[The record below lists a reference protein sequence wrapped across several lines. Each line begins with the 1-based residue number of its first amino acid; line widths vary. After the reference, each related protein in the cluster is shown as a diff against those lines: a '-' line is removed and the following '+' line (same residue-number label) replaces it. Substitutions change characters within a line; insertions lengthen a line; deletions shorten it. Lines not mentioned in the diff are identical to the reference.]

1 MYVIYLI
8 AENVVFAGLF
18 AKSYAQVLGSAY
30 LTDLKKEF
38 FFKFET
44 AKINNASVAYA
55 FMDFEP
61 FIEKTKR
68 EYEQSKTTRNLS
80 QVQGNLTD
88 IHKVMTKSLS
98 EVVNRG
104 EDINALGTKSDL
116 VLAESESYRKASV
129 DLNRMKWIQKYG
141 VIVVI
146 LLAIALVFYLRAK
159 VFVYN

>member
-1 MYVIYLI
+1 MYVIYAI
-8 AENVVFAGLF
+8 AQNVIFAGLF
-18 AKSYAQVLGSAY
+18 SKSYPQALATEY
-30 LTDLKKEF
+30 LMDLKKEF
-38 FFKFET
+38 FFKFEER
-44 AKINNASVAYA
+44 KINGASVAYA

-104 EDINALGTKSDL
+104 EDINALGDKSDL

-146 LLAIALVFYLRAK
+146 LCAIGLVVYLRKK